1 MATPG
6 ERIVPIYIEDEMRN
20 SYIDY
25 SMSVIVSRALP
36 DVRDGLKPVHRRIL
50 VGMRDLNLTH
60 DRPHRKSAK
69 VTGDVH
75 GNYHPHG
82 PTAIYDTM
90 VRMAQDFS
98 MRYPL
103 INGQGNFG
111 SIDGDSAAA
120 ERYTEVRLTRFAEEL
135 LADLDKETVD
145 FEPNYDG
152 TREIPVVLP
161 SLAPNLLVNGSS
173 GIAVG
178 MATNIPPHN
187 LGEIVDAIVTMVDDP
202 QVPDDVLLDLVKGPD
217 FPTGGVIYGY
227 QGIRDC
233 YLTGRGLIVVRAK
246 VRFETLRGG
255 REAIIVDEIP
265 YQVNKTNM
273 LEKIASLVKDGRI
286 HGISDLR
293 DESDREG
300 MRVVVELKK
309 DADAQIVL
317 NQLYKHSQMQST
329 FGAIMIA
336 LVANRPRV
344 LPLREMI
351 AHFIEHRREVI
362 VRRTR
367 FDLDQAE
374 KRAHIL
380 EGLRICVDNID
391 EIVQLIRA
399 AADVPTAKSQLMTR
413 FELSEI
419 QAQAILDMRLQR
431 LTGLEREKIEQEYR
445 ELLAEI
451 DRLQAILDDPKKVLG
466 IIKEETLG
474 LKTKYGDPRRTEIVA
489 TVLDDFDIEDLIA
502 DEDMVLTITHMG
514 YAKRLPVTT
523 YRSQRRGGRGVR
535 GATAKEEDWIEH
547 LFIASTHA
555 NLLIFTTEGRCY
567 RLKVHEIPA
576 AGRTAKGKALV
587 NLLALKQG
595 ERVAAVVPVREFD
608 ESHFLVLATKKG
620 VIKKTFVGAY
630 ANVRRSGIYAIN
642 LDEGDMLIDAV
653 LTDGKQEIILA
664 KREGRAIRFPERMVR
679 PMGRTARGVR
689 GVTLDSG
696 ADEVVAMV
704 TGGTDENL
712 LVVTKNGYGKRSPLA
727 DYRVTGRGGKGVI
740 TVKTSDRNGPV
751 VALKKVVDDD
761 ELMIMTKSGVIIRLP
776 IKGVSLQGRNT
787 QGVRLINLEEGDE
800 VMDVARVA
808 NEDEENGR
816 SEGTNGKP
824 PAPPEAMIVAPEV
837 AEAIGGDAEE
847 DESMGEDEDEDMDL
861 EVEDDED
868 LDDDDDEDL
877 DDDDDDEEEDDV

>member
-36 DVRDGLKPVHRRIL
+36 DVRDGLKPVHRRVL
-50 VGMRDLNLTH
+50 VGMRDLNLMH

-82 PTAIYDTM
+82 PAAIYDTM

-103 INGQGNFG
+103 IDGQGNFG

-135 LADLDKETVD
+135 LVDLDKETVN

-161 SLAPNLLVNGSS
+161 ALAPNLLVNGSS

-187 LGEIVDAIVTMVDDP
+187 LGEIVDAVAALIDDP
-202 QVPDDVLLDLVKGPD
+202 DLPDEMLLDMVKGPD

-233 YLTGRGLIVVRAK
+233 HLTGRGLIIVRAK
-246 VRFETLRGG
+246 ARFETLRGG

-286 HGISDLR
+286 QGISDLR
-293 DESDREG
+293 DESDRDG
-300 MRVVVELKK
+300 MRVVIELKK
-309 DADAQIVL
+309 DADAQVVL

-329 FGAIMIA
+329 FGANMLA
-336 LVANRPRV
+336 LVGNRPKV
-344 LPLREMI
+344 LSLREMI
-351 AHFIEHRREVI
+351 LHFIEHRREVVI
-362 VRRTR
+362 RRTR
-367 FDLDQAE
+367 YDLDQAE

-413 FELSEI
+413 FELTEI

-431 LTGLEREKIEQEYR
+431 LTGLEREKIEKEYR
-445 ELLAEI
+445 ELLEEI
-451 DRLQAILDDPKKVLG
+451 DRLNAILDSPAKVMQ
-466 IIKEETLG
+466 IIKDETLE

-489 TVLDDFDIEDLIA
+489 TTLDDFDIEDLIA

-555 NLLIFTTEGRCY
+555 NLLIFTTPGRCY
-567 RLKVHEIPA
+567 RLKVHEIPQA
-576 AGRTAKGKALV
+576 SRTAKGKALV
-587 NLLALKQG
+587 NLLMLKSA
-595 ERVAAVVPVREFD
+595 ERVTAVVPVREFD
-608 ESHFLVLATKKG
+608 EAHFLVLATRRG
-620 VIKKTFVGAY
+620 VIKKTIVNAY

-642 LDEGDMLIDAV
+642 LDEGDSLIDAV
-653 LTDGKQEIILA
+653 LTDGNQEIILA

-689 GVTLDSG
+689 GVKLDSPQ
-696 ADEVVAMV
+696 DEVVAMV

-712 LVVTKNGYGKRSPLA
+712 LVVTRNGYGKRSPLA

-740 TVKTSDRNGPV
+740 TVKTSERNGPV

-787 QGVRLINLEEGDE
+787 QGVRLINVDAGDE
-800 VMDVARVA
+800 VIDVARMA
-808 NEDEENGR
+808 
-816 SEGTNGKP
+816 K
-824 PAPPEAMIVAPEV
+824 
-837 AEAIGGDAEE
+837 
-847 DESMGEDEDEDMDL
+847 EDEDNGRGEGGNGKGPEAPVLPGALVDDIGGVASLADIEEDLAEEEGVDL
-861 EVEDDED
+861 EDVGEED
-868 LDDDDDEDL
+868 LLDAGDDDEGD
-877 DDDDDDEEEDDV
+877 EEDDV